1 MCNFKKLK
9 SDARISFHSWEK
21 SRADKIKISG
31 ALIFYRRALA
41 VTGPNSNSEMKDI
54 HRNMAAV
61 FLALECYE
69 DALEEAMKSMEAENS
84 QKREKSMSR

>member
-1 MCNFKKLK
+1 M
-9 SDARISFHSWEK
+9 RVFHSREK
-21 SRADKIKISG
+21 SRAEKIIFSG

-61 FLALECYE
+61 FLTLECYE
-69 DALEEAMKSMEAENS
+69 DALEEAMKSMEVENTRKS
-84 QKREKSMSR
+84 EKSMSRSSKN